1 MYDNSLNITVRHP
14 DTYLRISRHKS
25 TPRGRGARAYFV
37 SMGESMNIFRDVKI
51 GTRLAISF
59 GLALFTA
66 ATIVGIG
73 LVYFS
78 KADSQFERMI
88 RVNTAKI
95 QRANDVRNSF
105 SEITYLIGR
114 MVTSDDG
121 AAKEATKK
129 RIADIRASYKQSVEE
144 LEKLE
149 INDEGK
155 KLIAEL
161 KEVVAKG
168 REVNNSVIELTMAG
182 KTAEAARRYQEATT
196 VVDGYIDGATKII
209 NYNKKRIEFR
219 RDEAKRDSRMTRVV
233 FYGLGILILLVG
245 SALSWAI
252 TRSIATPLTR
262 SAAHIDLMAKGDFS
276 HPIPAD
282 LLRRGDELGALSGS
296 MDTLNSTLGSM
307 LKEVTSSATSVAS
320 ASAQLNASA
329 DKLAQGATE
338 QVDRAAQVAAGSTE
352 MNAAS
357 LDIAQNF
364 TGVATSAQDAV
375 RVAGE
380 GREIVDQAIRE
391 VNLIAETVETAAEL
405 VRELGDQS
413 AKIGDI
419 VTVITDIADQ
429 TNLLALNAAIEAARA
444 GEHGRG
450 FAVVADEV
458 KKLAERTSRSTTEI
472 SRMITTI
479 RRGVERTI
487 DAMKDAK
494 RLVVTGVDY
503 SVQTRTALEGIIAG
517 IDVLNNGVGQIA
529 TATEEMSA
537 TTNEITCGINQIS
550 DVTRESFSSFREV
563 AEAATTLSS
572 LAHQLEKNVQ
582 RFTV

>member
-1 MYDNSLNITVRHP
+1 
-14 DTYLRISRHKS
+14 
-25 TPRGRGARAYFV
+25 
-37 SMGESMNIFRDVKI
+37 MGESMNIFRDVKI

-66 ATIVGIG
+66 AAIVGIG
-73 LVYFS
+73 LVFFN
-78 KADSQFERMI
+78 KTDKQFDRMI
-88 RVNTAKI
+88 RVNITKI
-95 QRANDVRNSF
+95 HHSNAIRAAF
-105 SEITYLIGR
+105 SDITYLIGR
-114 MVTSDDG
+114 MVTSEDM
-121 AAKEATKK
+121 AEKEEVK
-129 RIADIRASYKQSVEE
+129 RKIADIRASYKQSVEE

-149 INDEGK
+149 INEEGK
-155 KLIAEL
+155 KLITGL

-168 REVNNSVIELTMAG
+168 KEVNNSVIELAMAG
-182 KTAEAARRYQEATT
+182 KTVEAARRYQDATMA
-196 VVDGYIDGATKII
+196 VNGYIEAATKITQ
-209 NYNKKRIEFR
+209 YNERRIQFR
-219 RDEAKRDSRMTRVV
+219 RDEANRDSRTTRTV
-233 FYGLGILILLVG
+233 FYGLGIFILLVG
-245 SALSWAI
+245 SVMSWAI
-252 TRSIATPLTR
+252 TRSIALPLTQ

-276 HPIPAD
+276 RPVSAG
-282 LLRRGDELGALSGS
+282 LLRRKDELGALSRS
-296 MDTLNSTLGSM
+296 MDTLNSTLGAI
-307 LKEVTSSATSVAS
+307 LKEVMSSATSVAS

-329 DKLAQGATE
+329 EKLAQGATE
-338 QVDRAAQVAAGSTE
+338 QVDRAAQVATGSTE
-352 MNAAS
+352 MNTAS

-472 SRMITTI
+472 SRMITAI
-479 RRGVERTI
+479 RRGVESTI

-494 RLVVTGVDY
+494 KLVVTGVDY

-550 DVTRESFSSFREV
+550 DVTRESFASFREV